1 MVNRS
6 ERTDSMNEHRLTEH
20 RLEFSATP
28 RLRRLA
34 VIAAAAVAGA
44 IISARG
50 ELAVLAVAPLV
61 LLAVSPRSLLP
72 RTVRIGRRLHPL
84 RCVEDDELTLT
95 LDVHA
100 PGTDRVEALL
110 AVPDH
115 TDAGLDAERGGGRPA
130 HARWAVVPHRWGRYR
145 VGPVRVRVV
154 AGNGLYAATLDL
166 PLEQVV
172 VYPGG
177 GTVARATA
185 PRELPARLGEHASRA
200 IGSGVEFAGVRPYG
214 DGDRRRDIDWRTS
227 ARQQQLFVRQ
237 YAAERSFTLVLVL
250 DVAVDAGEPGRSTLD
265 LTVRAATGLAQ
276 TYLGVHDRVGIVS
289 LGGSLRWLA
298 PAAGAR
304 QLHQI
309 AESVMQ
315 VRLDD
320 SEVGGGIDR
329 LPPGVLPAGAFVCL
343 LSPLLDGRALE
354 AARDLRARGFGLLVV
369 DVLTS
374 EPDVP
379 RGSAAGRLAL
389 RVWRMEREAVR
400 AELAT
405 LGVPLLAWDGSGDL
419 SGALLHAM
427 RAMRPEVRA

>member
-1 MVNRS
+1 MV
-6 ERTDSMNEHRLTEH
+6 
-20 RLEFSATP
+20 
-28 RLRRLA
+28 
-34 VIAAAAVAGA
+34 AAAAVAAA
-44 IISARG
+44 IVSARG
-50 ELAVLAVAPLV
+50 ELAVVAVAPLV
-61 LLAVSPRSLLP
+61 LLTVSPRSMLP

-84 RCVEDDELTLT
+84 RCVEDDRLSLTLE
-95 LDVHA
+95 VHA
-100 PGTDRVEALL
+100 PGADRVEAELPHLL
-110 AVPDH
+110 HDREGFALQVSGELF
-115 TDAGLDAERGGGRPA
+115 TIKGRGGGAGARGA
-130 HARWAVVPHRWGRYR
+130 GARGAVRWAVVPHRWGRYR
-145 VGPVRVRVV
+145 TGPVRVRVL
-154 AGNGLYAATLDL
+154 AGNGLYAATIDL
-166 PLEQVV
+166 PLEEIV

-200 IGSGVEFAGVRPYG
+200 VGSGVEFAGVRPYA

-237 YAAERSFTLVLVL
+237 YAAERSFALVLVL
-250 DVAVDAGEPGRSTLD
+250 DVAVDAGVPGRSTLD

-304 QLHQI
+304 QLHRI
-309 AESVMQ
+309 AESVME

-320 SEVGGGIDR
+320 SQVGGGIDR
-329 LPPGVLPAGAFVCL
+329 VPAGVLPSGAFVCL

-369 DVLTS
+369 DVLTT
-374 EPDVP
+374 EPDVE
-379 RGSAAGRLAL
+379 RGSPTGGLAL
-389 RVWRMEREAVR
+389 RVWRMERAAIR

-419 SGALLHAM
+419 SGALLHAL
-427 RAMRPEVRA
+427 RAVRPEVRA